1 MVRGLGSAFTCPMG
15 LALARDPVFAQ
26 VSTHFTMSQ
35 NWPGYGSS
43 LGLAK
48 MSKKKKIIPW
58 TRFEEKAGRK
68 EARRLIFLPT
78 LAFSLWLGEGPV

>member
-48 MSKKKKIIPW
+48 MSKQK
-58 TRFEEKAGRK
+58 
-68 EARRLIFLPT
+68 
-78 LAFSLWLGEGPV
+78 